1 MQGWSTHKH
10 PIGLEVHGQLQMLLL
25 CNSGGIHMLQKLL
38 TRLSNLST
46 NYVRTQWEK
55 FLNRLKNTHKKKWWL
70 YILSAFAELENIW
83 RSGIVLQLYTLYVDE
98 FEQLKCLCIRFFFRG
113 VADIEASDSRLAR
126 MELRRALSH
135 RRGELSHSATASG
148 VN

>member
-10 PIGLEVHGQLQMLLL
+10 PIGLEVHGQLQMHLL

-55 FLNRLKNTHKKKWWL
+55 FLNCLKNTHKKKWWL
-70 YILSAFAELENIW
+70 YISSAFAELENIW

-98 FEQLKCLCIRFFFRG
+98 FEQLKCLCIRFFFA
-113 VADIEASDSRLAR
+113 V
-126 MELRRALSH
+126 
-135 RRGELSHSATASG
+135 
-148 VN
+148 